1 MLVPD
6 ELYYTESHEWVQLNG
21 DLATVGITD
30 FAQSELGDIVFVEL
44 PDVNSRVSAGEP
56 CGSIEAVKA
65 VVDLISPLS
74 GKVEERN
81 GDLDDTPDLIN
92 KSAFDEGWLFK
103 VRISSKDELANLL
116 TAQEYSKLIEG

>member
-1 MLVPD
+1 M
-6 ELYYTESHEWVQLNG
+6 
-21 DLATVGITD
+21 
-30 FAQSELGDIVFVEL
+30 
-44 PDVNSRVSAGEP
+44 
-56 CGSIEAVKA
+56 
-65 VVDLISPLS
+65 VDLISPLS

>member
-1 MLVPD
+1 MVME

-116 TAQEYSKLIEG
+116 AAQEYSKLIEG

>member
-1 MLVPD
+1 ME

-81 GDLDDTPDLIN
+81 GDLDDSPDLIN

>member
-1 MLVPD
+1 MVME
-6 ELYYTESHEWVQLNG
+6 ELYYTESHEWVQVNG

-81 GDLDDTPDLIN
+81 GDLEDTPDLIN
-92 KSAFDEGWLFK
+92 KSAVDEGWLFK
-103 VRISSKDELANLL
+103 VRISSKAELANLL

>member
-1 MLVPD
+1 MVME

-81 GDLDDTPDLIN
+81 GDLEDTPDLIN

>member
-1 MLVPD
+1 ME